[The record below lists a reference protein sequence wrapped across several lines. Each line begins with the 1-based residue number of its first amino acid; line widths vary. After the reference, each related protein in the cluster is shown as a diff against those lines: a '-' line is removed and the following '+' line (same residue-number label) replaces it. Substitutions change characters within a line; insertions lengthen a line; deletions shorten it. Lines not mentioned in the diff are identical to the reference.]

1 MGILNLKKKTAFKFI
16 KNKQNN
22 RPEEKKTAVREIN
35 KVGVLA
41 EIGLFQTYDFT
52 KRLCSELGIEEEE
65 MTVFLF
71 DKSAKDNSL
80 GTTKVCNENSF
91 GLYGKIKSPA
101 LTNFVEKKFDLLIN
115 YCEANLIY
123 DQIIMIRSEASLKV
137 GFEHESNHFNDISF
151 KVEGN
156 KIDTFNNEL
165 VKYLEILKLIKN

>member
-22 RPEEKKTAVREIN
+22 LPEEKKTAVKKIK

-41 EIGLFQTYDFT
+41 ETSLFQTYDFT

-71 DKSAKDNSL
+71 DRSGKDSSL
-80 GTTKVCNENSF
+80 NTSKVCSEGSF

-115 YCEANLIY
+115 YCEANLVY
-123 DQIIMIRSEASLKV
+123 DQIIMIRSVASLKV
-137 GFEHESNHFNDISF
+137 GFEHETNRFNDISF
-151 KVEGN
+151 KVDGN

-165 VKYLEILKLIKN
+165 KKYLEILKLID